1 MLRRILDRIGEN
13 WFSEKSRLRRWFP
26 LYEAVDAF
34 LYSPGKVTRV
44 APHIRDAMDL
54 KRMMVTVVV
63 ALVPAVLMALYNTGL
78 QANLAIAQ
86 AGAVPLP
93 GWRTEVVRFLGV
105 GFSPHSILDCAVHGL
120 MYFLPLYIVTMAV
133 GGAWEVLFAIVR
145 RHEVSEGFLVTGL
158 LFPLIL
164 PPTLPL
170 WMAAVGISFGV
181 VMGKE
186 VFGGVGMNIINP
198 ALAARMFLFFA
209 YPLQFSSASA
219 WIAVDGFS
227 RATPLAQIADPGLA
241 VTVSW
246 SDAFL
251 GLIPGSMGE
260 TSVVAC
266 LLGAL
271 VLVVT
276 GVGSWRI
283 MGSVLAGAVGTALVF
298 NLLGSPTNPMFAVPP
313 QWHLVLGGL
322 MFGTVFMATDP
333 VSASITNPGRV
344 AYGLLIGV
352 MVVLIR
358 VVNPAFP
365 EGIMLAILFGNITAP
380 VIDRVVIN
388 ANVKRRMI
396 RYGLR

>member
-1 MLRRILDRIGEN
+1 MLRRMLDRFGEK
-13 WFSEKSRLRRWFP
+13 WFGKDSRWRRWFP
-26 LYEAVDAF
+26 LYEAVDTF
-34 LYSPGKVTRV
+34 LYSPGKVTPA

-78 QANLAIAQ
+78 QANLAIAG
-86 AGAVPLP
+86 AGASPLP
-93 GWRTEVVRFLGV
+93 GWRAGLVQWLGL
-105 GFSPHSILDCAVHGL
+105 GFSPDSILDCAVHGM

-133 GGAWEVLFAIVR
+133 GGAWEVLFAVVR
-145 RHEVSEGFLVTGL
+145 GHEISEGFLVTGL

-186 VFGGVGMNIINP
+186 VFGGVGMNIVNP

-227 RATPLAQIADPGLA
+227 RATPLAQMADPALSLS
-241 VTVSW
+241 VTW
-246 SDAFL
+246 KDAFL

-283 MGSVLAGAVGTALVF
+283 MVSVLAGAVGTVLFF
-298 NLLGSPTNPMFAVPP
+298 NLAGSATNPMFALPP
-313 QWHLVLGGL
+313 HWHLVLGGL

-333 VSASITNPGRV
+333 VTAAMTNPGRV

-352 MVVLIR
+352 MVILIR

-365 EGIMLAILFGNITAP
+365 EGIMLAILFANITAP
-380 VIDRVVIN
+380 VIDRLVIN
-388 ANVKRRMI
+388 ANIKRRMI

>member
-1 MLRRILDRIGEN
+1 VLRRILDRIEERWFGE
-13 WFSEKSRLRRWFP
+13 KGQLRRWFP
-26 LYEAVDAF
+26 VYEAVDTF
-34 LYSPGKVTRV
+34 IYSPGKVTRT

-63 ALVPAVLMALYNTGL
+63 ALIPAVLMALYNTGL
-78 QANLAIAQ
+78 QANLAIAR
-86 AGAVPLP
+86 AGATPLP
-93 GWRTEVVRFLGV
+93 GWRADLVRWLGL
-105 GFSPHSILDCAVHGL
+105 GFSPESILDCAVHGL

-133 GGAWEVLFAIVR
+133 GGVWEVLFAVVR
-145 RHEVSEGFLVTGL
+145 RHEISEGFLVTGL

-219 WIAVDGFS
+219 WIAVDGYS
-227 RATPLAQIADPGLA
+227 RATPMAQLADPGLTLS
-241 VTVSW
+241 VTW
-246 SDAFL
+246 KDAFL
-251 GLIPGSMGE
+251 GFIPGSMGE
-260 TSVVAC
+260 TSVIAC

-283 MGSVLAGAVGTALVF
+283 ITSVLVGAAGTAWLF
-298 NLLGSPTNPMFAVPP
+298 NLIGSAGNPMFALAPH
-313 QWHLVLGGL
+313 WHLVLGGL

-333 VSASITNPGRV
+333 VSAAMTNPGRV
-344 AYGLLIGV
+344 VYGLLIGI
-352 MVVLIR
+352 MVILIR

-365 EGIMLAILFGNITAP
+365 EGIMLAILFGNISAP

-388 ANVKRRMI
+388 ANIKRRMI